1 MESIAHCL
9 SAIRRLRTPEIHPA
23 QHLTSDITTSNE
35 TPFASMGAHYFA
47 KLSIQLMKTER
58 VNAIFFN
65 GLLAQ
70 SSNVAKWLRNLP
82 DNGMSG
88 IVEVTRDGQ
97 A

>member
-9 SAIRRLRTPEIHPA
+9 SAIRRSLTPEIHPA

-58 VNAIFFN
+58 VNAIFLTASWHKAVMWQN
-65 GLLAQ
+65 GFEIYRTTVCLEL
-70 SSNVAKWLRNLP
+70 WR
-82 DNGMSG
+82 
-88 IVEVTRDGQ
+88 
-97 A
+97 